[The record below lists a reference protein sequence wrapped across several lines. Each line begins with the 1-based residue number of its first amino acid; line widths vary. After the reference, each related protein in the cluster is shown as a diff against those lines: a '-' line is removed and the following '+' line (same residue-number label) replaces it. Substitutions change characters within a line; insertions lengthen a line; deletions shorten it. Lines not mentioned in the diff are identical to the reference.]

1 MKRNHFKKAAAII
14 GLTIGLSAF
23 QNCGQVA
30 FNSNSDE
37 SQAVKDG
44 TSVSPNPDPNP
55 IPPPNPDPIPPVN
68 KVSEDFRADTSTVL
82 SQSDIL
88 FVVDESASMGS
99 VLATFQA
106 GFASLSSAVYPQDT
120 MMAVT
125 NMAPAYY
132 TDVASYT
139 MDLTNSFYK
148 TAATQIFTQ
157 QPGFLQL
164 ITGSSISSFISANS
178 SYTGKFPLKGCS
190 AWFKPT
196 DNNVD
201 GQSCLNA
208 HTQVGLIAT
217 GVEAGI
223 VSLDQLVRRNGAA
236 GKALFRPGSLVNIVF
251 VSDTHDPG
259 ANYYGRPGAPAA
271 LPDYNAVTQTLM
283 NYNPG
288 IRGVKYNAIAP
299 MPPAGDAALTGVNYV
314 GTLPATLADSKISGE
329 DLHSFSYLGY
339 VAKSGGVAMHPV
351 NDWKLSLP
359 KIIEETKVLRAPAV
373 TLRLPAKKILKVI
386 VEGVEIDPSKYV
398 LANANMEVQL
408 QSNPTWPDKVLIHV
422 EYEN

>member
-1 MKRNHFKKAAAII
+1 MKSNQIRKAATIL
-14 GLTIGLSAF
+14 GLTLGLGAF
-23 QNCGQVA
+23 QNCGQVT
-30 FNSNSDE
+30 FNSSAGD
-37 SQAVKDG
+37 SQAVKDA
-44 TSVSPNPDPNP
+44 TPQDPV
-55 IPPPNPDPIPPVN
+55 PPTPPVVDPLIN
-68 KVSEDFRADTSTVL
+68 KVSEDFRADTRSIL
-82 SQSDIL
+82 SQTDIL

-106 GFASLSSAVYPQDT
+106 GFASLSAAAYPQDT

-132 TDVASYT
+132 TDAATYSI
-139 MDLTNSFYK
+139 DLTNSFYK
-148 TAATQIFTQ
+148 TPATQYFTK
-157 QPGFLQL
+157 QPGFIQL
-164 ITGSSISSFISANS
+164 VTGPSIASFLAGNS
-178 SYTGKFPLKGCS
+178 SYTSKFPLKGCS

-196 DNNVD
+196 DKNVD

-223 VSLDQLVRRNGAA
+223 VSLDQLVRLNGAA

-259 ANYYGRPGAPAA
+259 ANYYGRAGAPAA
-271 LPDYNAVTQTLM
+271 LPDYNAITQTLL

-314 GTLPATLADSKISGE
+314 GNLPATLADSKISGE

-351 NDWKLSLP
+351 NDWKLTLP
-359 KIIEETKVLRAPAV
+359 KIIEETKVLRAPTV

-386 VEGVEIDPSKYV
+386 VEGVELDPSKYV

-408 QSNPTWPDKVLIHV
+408 QSNPTWPDKVMIHV
-422 EYEN
+422 EYEY